1 MKKNENILSC
11 KSVKFYSRKD
21 EDVFFEWIE
30 KIDCIDKFE
39 GFRNKL
45 YLDLVERNLDDND
58 IQELIA
64 LFYRYKIDMKQ
75 LGRFLNDQNKEA
87 FKPWHKKILG
97 KTPKN

>member
-1 MKKNENILSC
+1 MSENQNYLTC
-11 KSVKFYSRKD
+11 T
-21 EDVFFEWIE
+21 DVFFYSMLDEDMFFAWIE
-30 KIDCIDKFE
+30 KIACIEKFE

-87 FKPWHKKILG
+87 FKPWHKKIFDG
-97 KTPKN
+97 KK